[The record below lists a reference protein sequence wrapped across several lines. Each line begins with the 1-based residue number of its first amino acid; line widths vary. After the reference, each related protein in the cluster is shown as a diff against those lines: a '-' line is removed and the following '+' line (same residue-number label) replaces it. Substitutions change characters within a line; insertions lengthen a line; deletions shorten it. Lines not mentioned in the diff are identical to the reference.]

1 MNINSACILEDRG
14 ILFIDGV
21 DAKDFLQNIIT
32 NDINKVSD
40 HNSCFASLLN
50 PQGKFLFEF
59 LVIQHKKGYFIDCEK
74 NQINELFKQLSL
86 YKLRSS
92 VQILNLSNEFV
103 VAALSY
109 EKFKSMEGSKDQ
121 LGFTLKYREDPIL
134 LDPRNKKLGARLVI
148 NLEKLYLSLK
158 KLNLKST
165 KHKEYYNLS
174 FELGIAQQNTDKL
187 KNKIFGIECNF
198 DELNAI
204 DFKKGCYIGQ
214 ENTSR
219 IKLKNKL
226 TKRLLPI
233 KVIEG
238 DISAGQSIFIEK
250 TEIGKVLIDKNY
262 PFAIIKHTSE
272 KFNFDLIFKIN
283 NATIRI
289 IKPKWLNLNWQNPKK
304 SKQGYFYLI
313 ISNKSKH

>member
-74 NQINELFKQLSL
+74 SQINELFKQLSL

-121 LGFTLKYREDPIL
+121 LGFTLKYREDPIF

-158 KLNLKST
+158 KLDLKST
-165 KHKEYYNLS
+165 KHEAYYNLS

-250 TEIGKVLIDKNY
+250 TEIGKFLIDKSY
-262 PFAIIKHTSE
+262 PFAVVKHTSE

-289 IKPKWLNLNWQNPKK
+289 IKPKWLNLN
-304 SKQGYFYLI
+304 
-313 ISNKSKH
+313 